1 MTVLPIR
8 PDLLS
13 HEPYGAPQADV
24 PVRLNT
30 NENPFG
36 PPLAVRRA
44 IMEAVA
50 GAVSDLNRYPDRDAR
65 RLRRA
70 LADYVSKQTGTAVGA
85 EMVWAANGSNE
96 ILSQILQLF
105 GSGQRSA
112 LGFEPTY
119 SVHRLIAENTGTRY
133 LTIRRR
139 DDFRIGMAEAI
150 RGIDELR
157 PDVVL
162 VCSPNNPT
170 GTSTKLDDLATLYDA
185 VACRPEG
192 ILVVDEAYG
201 EFSPHASA
209 VGLLA
214 GRERLIVT
222 RTMSKAFAFA
232 GARVGYLV
240 ADPAV
245 VEAMGLVRLPY
256 HLSTLTQVSAVAVL
270 DHAKSMKKD
279 VVALRRQRD
288 RIAEFARERGL
299 PAAESDANFVLVGG
313 FGDSQTVWR
322 LLLDRGVLV
331 RDVGLPGWLRFSAG
345 TAAETTTLLSAL
357 SEIIDVPPEPAKRRR
372 NGPHS

>member
-1 MTVLPIR
+1 MSVLPIR
-8 PDLLS
+8 PDLLG

-30 NENPFG
+30 NENPFR
-36 PPLAVRRA
+36 PPPAVRRA
-44 IMEAVA
+44 ITEAMA
-50 GAVSDLNRYPDRDAR
+50 GAVGDLNRYPDRDAR
-65 RLRRA
+65 RLRLA
-70 LADYVSKQTGTAVGA
+70 LAEYVSRQTRTTVGA

-96 ILSQILQLF
+96 IFSQILQLF
-105 GSGQRSA
+105 GSSRRTA

-133 LTIRRR
+133 VAIRRR
-139 DDFRIGMAEAI
+139 DDFRIGMADAI
-150 RGIDELR
+150 RGIDEFR

-170 GTSTKLDDLATLYDA
+170 GTSTTLDDLATLYDA
-185 VACRPEG
+185 VASRPEG

-201 EFSPHASA
+201 EFSSHPSA

-214 GRERLIVT
+214 GRERLIVA

-256 HLSTLTQVSAVAVL
+256 HLSTLTQVAAVAVL
-270 DHAKSMKKD
+270 DHARSMQRG
-279 VVALRRQRD
+279 VAELRRQRD
-288 RIAEFARERGL
+288 RIADFARERGL

-331 RDVGLPGWLRFSAG
+331 RDVELPGWLRFSAG

-372 NGPHS
+372 HGPHS